1 MYKYVC
7 VIKQGAMQ
15 LHEIRHMPKH
25 YKAPPY
31 NVHMTA
37 YVITEQNT
45 HTEDMTHTHIL
56 YMTSIAYVYVRALE
70 CILCLS

>member
-1 MYKYVC
+1 MKICSYTRLGTC
-7 VIKQGAMQ
+7 QDC
-15 LHEIRHMPKH
+15 

-37 YVITEQNT
+37 YVIAEQNI

-70 CILCLS
+70 RIYVSCKRVVGGHFQ